1 MKALL
6 VGYGS
11 IGRRHDEV
19 LSTFP
24 DIEETHIVTKQTL
37 SERVTFTTLEDVE
50 NIQRYDYFLI
60 ASETKKHYQQLCW
73 LNEQVRDK
81 KIFCEKPLF
90 EKHYDLP
97 PMNNQVYVG
106 YVLRFH
112 PVLQKIKIVLDGQK
126 ILTTNIA
133 CGSYLPNWRTNID
146 YRDSYSAKK
155 NEGGG
160 VLLDL
165 SHELDYCAWLTGNLL
180 EVKSYQTKVSDLE
193 IDSDDLISL
202 VGETDKKTIINLVMD
217 YFSKSAHRLI
227 RINTNAYTL
236 EADLIKNELI
246 QTSVNGEKEVFA
258 FQTLQRNDMFQAMH
272 HEILF
277 NERKNFVCTLEQGLS
292 IMQTIKTIQEQ
303 NNE

>member
-6 VGYGS
+6 IGYGS

-19 LSTFP
+19 LSSITE
-24 DIEETHIVTKQTL
+24 IKKTHIVTKQIL
-37 SERVTFTTLEDVE
+37 SDRVTFSTLETVDD
-50 NIQRYDYFLI
+50 IKTYDYFLI
-60 ASETKKHYQQLCW
+60 ASETKKHYGQLCW
-73 LNEQVRDK
+73 LNEQVSGK

-90 EKHYDLP
+90 EKHYDFP
-97 PMNNQVYVG
+97 AMNNQVYVG

-112 PVLQKIKIVLDGQK
+112 RVLQKIKSLLDGQK
-126 ILTTNIA
+126 ILTANIA
-133 CGSYLPNWRTNID
+133 CGSYLPSWRTNID

-155 NEGGG
+155 AEGGG

-165 SHELDYCAWLTGNLL
+165 SHELDYAAWLAGSLL

-193 IDSDDLISL
+193 IDSDDLVSL
-202 VGETDKKTIINLVMD
+202 VGKTDQKAIINLVMD
-217 YFSKSAHRLI
+217 YFSQSAHRLI
-227 RINTNAYTL
+227 RINTNAFTL

-246 QTSVNGEKEVFA
+246 QNHINGEKEVFA

-272 HEILF
+272 QEILF
-277 NERKNFVCTLEQGLS
+277 TEHKSFVCTLEQGLS

>member
-6 VGYGS
+6 IGYGS

-19 LSTFP
+19 LSRFS

-37 SERVTFTTLEDVE
+37 VDRVTFSALENIE
-50 NIQRYDYFLI
+50 NIQSYDYFLI
-60 ASETKKHYQQLCW
+60 ASETKKHYEQFCW
-73 LNEQVRDK
+73 LNEQVSGK

-97 PMNNQVYVG
+97 AINNQVYVG

-112 PVLQKIKIVLDGQK
+112 PVLQKIKSLLDGQK
-126 ILTTNIA
+126 VLTANIA

-155 NEGGG
+155 AEGGG

-165 SHELDYCAWLTGNLL
+165 SHELDYAAWLAGGLL
-180 EVKSYQTKVSDLE
+180 EVKSYQTKLSDLE
-193 IDSDDLISL
+193 IDSDDVVSL
-202 VGETDKKTIINLVMD
+202 VGKTDQKAIINLVMD
-217 YFSKSAHRLI
+217 YFSQSAHRLI
-227 RINTNAYTL
+227 RINTNAFTL

-246 QTSVNGEKEVFA
+246 QTHVNGEKDVFA

-277 NERKNFVCTLEQGLS
+277 NERKHFVCTLEQGLR
-292 IMQTIKTIQEQ
+292 IMQTINTIQEQ